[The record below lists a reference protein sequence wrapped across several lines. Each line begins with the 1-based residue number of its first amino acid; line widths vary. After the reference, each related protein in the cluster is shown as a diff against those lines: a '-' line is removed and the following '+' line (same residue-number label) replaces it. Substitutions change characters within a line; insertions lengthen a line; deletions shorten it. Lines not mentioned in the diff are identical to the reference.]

1 MKSLLTLGLIFF
13 AFSFCG
19 LGDKLKGLSG
29 GTSGGS
35 SNTASSGN
43 SSGSSTSSASTAEKP
58 KLTASQQ
65 AIVDGGTE
73 TKWDDQGLSWK
84 LPASWKKMDVKKESF
99 NYQSPDNAFLLVN
112 ISVMP
117 DSFPMDT
124 SLKAYHDQALQ
135 QLKNGK
141 YESVKLVEIDG
152 ITGVEFVEAM
162 PEDKSGPRRHQWIGY
177 RTYLGQKQQLN
188 VMTSTKGT
196 NFEKH
201 SDDFPAILYS
211 MKAVK

>member
-1 MKSLLTLGLIFF
+1 MNLLLSLGALFLAL
-13 AFSFCG
+13 SFCG
-19 LGDKLKGLSG
+19 LSERLQGLSG
-29 GTSGGS
+29 S
-35 SNTASSGN
+35 SNSGTNSPASN
-43 SSGSSTSSASTAEKP
+43 TSPKSAVKTEKP
-58 KLTASQQ
+58 SLTASQQ
-65 AIVDGGTE
+65 AIVDSATE
-73 TKWDDQGLSWK
+73 TAWDDQGLSWK
-84 LPASWKKMDVKKESF
+84 LPAGWKKMDVKKESF

-124 SLKAYHDQALQ
+124 SLNAYHEQALQ

-141 YESVKLVEIDG
+141 YEAVKMVEIDG
-152 ITGVEFVEAM
+152 IPGVEFVEAM

-177 RTYLGQKQQLN
+177 RDYLGQKQQLN

-201 SDDFPAILYS
+201 TDDFQAILYS
-211 MKAVK
+211 MKATK